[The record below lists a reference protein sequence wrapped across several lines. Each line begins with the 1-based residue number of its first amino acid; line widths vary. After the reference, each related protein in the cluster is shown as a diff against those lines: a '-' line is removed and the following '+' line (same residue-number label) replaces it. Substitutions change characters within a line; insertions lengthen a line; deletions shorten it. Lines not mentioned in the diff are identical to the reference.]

1 MSRGMRIKN
10 KLNKLLKATFT
21 LSYGHTMLKAP
32 DPVRSPQ
39 LSNIWTSQYYGGGPH
54 GNTGCCSSFIFFFFF
69 SWYCKCK
76 FSAFIIFTYSHIV
89 IVYYYILFLYF
100 IYLTFFFFFY
110 KIPNNIIYI
119 LFEIFDIA
127 KLCRLSS

>member
-1 MSRGMRIKN
+1 
-10 KLNKLLKATFT
+10 
-21 LSYGHTMLKAP
+21 
-32 DPVRSPQ
+32 
-39 LSNIWTSQYYGGGPH
+39 
-54 GNTGCCSSFIFFFFF
+54 
-69 SWYCKCK
+69 
-76 FSAFIIFTYSHIV
+76 
-89 IVYYYILFLYF
+89 LYF